1 MQMLLL
7 SPESVVVYNNKVLWD
22 PLLLLLLPSFFPLA
36 NSKGKKEGRLDLD
49 ITWLIR
55 NAKNKRGQVVG
66 LLVCCLF
73 VTSCVLFWEKSLL
86 D

>member
-22 PLLLLLLPSFFPLA
+22 PLLLLLPSFLLSFCKL
-36 NSKGKKEGRLDLD
+36 KGEERLDLD